1 MPWAA
6 SGLHFIHRLGLLLLN
21 TPRTFLAIAM
31 VLQIPK
37 NNSLSGQKNSVICV
51 TTKLLAAGIT
61 TLELKNKSRLHKKEI

>member
-1 MPWAA
+1 MPWTA
-6 SGLHFIHRLGLLLLN
+6 SGLCFIHRLGLLLN

-61 TLELKNKSRLHKKEI
+61 TLEFKNKSGLHKKEI